1 MNGEKQRADLGF
13 EDEFENLNL
22 SDWTPEQSANDRAKV
37 DSVAVRTAAE
47 KEGFTSREPQPAKP
61 PKARPTKPS
70 NKPKKAPTD
79 QLNIRTKVSAI
90 DEFKAL
96 CDAQEPKWPLGYAF
110 ERALAALKREV
121 GKG

>member
-13 EDEFENLNL
+13 EDEFEKLDL
-22 SDWTPEQSANDRAKV
+22 SDWSPAKSANDRAEV
-37 DSVAVRTAAE
+37 DPESVRTAAE
-47 KEGFTSREPQPAKP
+47 KEGFTSRESKPAKP
-61 PKARPTKPS
+61 PKAKPTKPV
-70 NKPKKAPTD
+70 KPKKAPTD

-110 ERALAALKREV
+110 ERALAALKREL
-121 GKG
+121 GEG